1 MHADEGSANEQESAQ
16 AQPPTKTPSPWLVLP
31 TFSNNPKLGTSV
43 GGLVGYARKFD
54 PESQVSMFGVAAQY
68 TSTNSVTA
76 AIFAR
81 TSFDQDQHRLS
92 VLAVGGS
99 IKNDYDNFLGT
110 GTPLRSEDHIRA
122 FVARY
127 LYRFT
132 GDWFIGAQTIFT
144 NYQIVG
150 QTALD
155 DDLLSVLGLTGFKAG
170 GVGLVLNHDS
180 RDIVDAPK
188 QGWYLNLNNIAYRQA
203 LEGSNNFSV
212 YRADYRQFW
221 SHGDGNVFAVR
232 QSNQWTADAP
242 AGAYAPVVLRGY
254 TMGEYLGKYMSSLE
268 VEERHRLAE
277 RWTATLFAGVAC
289 LYGASRG
296 GCTDSANRFPSVGA
310 GVQYIL
316 KPAQGIVANM
326 EFAAGKEGNKA
337 LLFKMGYGW

>member
-1 MHADEGSANEQESAQ
+1 
-16 AQPPTKTPSPWLVLP
+16 
-31 TFSNNPKLGTSV
+31 V
-43 GGLVGYARKFD
+43 G
-54 PESQVSMFGVAAQY
+54 
-68 TSTNSVTA
+68 
-76 AIFAR
+76 
-81 TSFDQDQHRLS
+81 
-92 VLAVGGS
+92 
-99 IKNDYDNFLGT
+99 
-110 GTPLRSEDHIRA
+110 
-122 FVARY
+122 RY
-127 LYRFT
+127 LYRIK

-155 DDLLSVLGLTGFKAG
+155 DDLLNVLGLKGFNAG

-180 RDIVDAPK
+180 RDIIDAPK
-188 QGWYLNLNNIAYRQA
+188 QGWYFNLNNIAYRQA

-221 SHGDGNVFAVR
+221 SHGDGNVFALR

-242 AGAYAPVVLRGY
+242 PGAYAPVLLRGY

-289 LYGASRG
+289 LYGGSRG

-326 EFAAGKEGNKA
+326 EFAAGKDGNKA
-337 LLFKMGYGW
+337 LLFKMGYAW